1 MAKWACAIIST
12 NLITSFQ
19 DNPELSR
26 LAADAAGAGGGA
38 DFVEEPDD
46 NADGVL
52 SNPRNNQVSK
62 IFQKRLVRTCIL
74 VERIGTVPAQ
84 FQFQN
89 CPKSSIPRTN
99 IDTYSILM
107 NNRLKYVLS

>member
-1 MAKWACAIIST
+1 M
-12 NLITSFQ
+12 
-19 DNPELSR
+19 
-26 LAADAAGAGGGA
+26 AADAAGAGGGA

-52 SNPRNNQVSK
+52 SNPRNDQVSK
-62 IFQKRLVRTCIL
+62 TFQKRLVCTCIL

-89 CPKSSIPRTN
+89 CPKSAISRTN
-99 IDTYSILM
+99 IDAYVFHTYRLHYVVVGVKFSDFM
-107 NNRLKYVLS
+107 NNLLFGT